1 MSGALL
7 TDLYELKM
15 AASYLRHGMTGQATF
30 SLNALKLPPS
40 RGFLVTAGLAACL
53 D

>member
-15 AASYLRHGMTGQATF
+15 AARYLRRGMTGQATF
-30 SLNALKLPPS
+30 SLFARKLPPGH
-40 RGFLVTAGLAACL
+40 RFLVTAGLATWL